1 MTCVTRTV
9 LSALVSWVLCVV
21 APAALDAQQQG
32 ATGAQSPD
40 SLAMPQDT
48 VIPPRLTNMREVS
61 RTLDEAYPISLQRR
75 GIGGVAR
82 MRLFINEEGAPDT
95 VSLRAST
102 GLTSLDAAA
111 HRTARQARFRPAT
124 IGGQPTGAW
133 VDFNVRFEGKDHAR
147 SSPSVISVPERST
160 LKSSLHA
167 FYPPDLKGAQIGTSV
182 GLSLI
187 VDAAGSVIDHDIVDP
202 SCFDAANQAAA
213 ELTRSMPFEPDS
225 TTSGRWTFATVT
237 FNTDSVRLKLF
248 GDTMARDTTS
258 KAPRDP
264 DRPRPVSRAPRLNNR
279 PTVSR
284 ALVSRYPR
292 LLRDKGIGGSAV
304 VHFQVREDGRV
315 AYKTVSA
322 SSGYC
327 ELDMAAIEV
336 ARVMRFDPATI
347 DDKPL
352 MVWVEI
358 PINFSAR

>member
-1 MTCVTRTV
+1 MTYVTRTI
-9 LSALVSWVLCVV
+9 LSALAWSALCVS
-21 APAALDAQQQG
+21 APAGLDAQQPG
-32 ATGAQSPD
+32 ATGAQGRD
-40 SLAMPQDT
+40 SLRTQQDT
-48 VIPPRLTNMREVS
+48 VVPPRLTNMREVS
-61 RTLDEAYPISLQRR
+61 RTLDEAYPLSLQRR
-75 GIGGVAR
+75 GIGGMAR

-102 GLTSLDAAA
+102 GLSLDGAA
-111 HRTARQARFRPAT
+111 HRTAQKARFRPAT
-124 IGGQPTGAW
+124 IGGKPVGAW
-133 VDFNVRFEGKDHAR
+133 VDFNVQFEGDDDAR
-147 SSPSVISVPERST
+147 TAPSVITVPGRAT
-160 LKSSLHA
+160 LKGSFHG
-167 FYPPDLKGAQIGTSV
+167 FYPSDLKRAQIGTSV
-182 GLSLI
+182 GLSLV

-213 ELTRSMPFEPDS
+213 ELTRSIPFEPDS
-225 TTSGRWTFATVT
+225 GAAGRWTFATVT

-248 GDTMARDTTS
+248 GDTVARDTTTR
-258 KAPRDP
+258 APRDP

-279 PTVSR
+279 TTVSQ
-284 ALVSRYPR
+284 ALVRRYPR

-347 DDKPL
+347 DDEPL